1 MKGSYKGL
9 GYVLAVGNLVCDMEM
24 KGSYKY
30 EVLLQQGYSLVCD
43 MEMKGSYKL
52 RSLTLALLLACM

>member
-1 MKGSYKGL
+1 MKGSYKVVDDTGVRRL
-9 GYVLAVGNLVCDMEM
+9 LVCDMEM
-24 KGSYKY
+24 KGSYKADRNI
-30 EVLLQQGYSLVCD
+30 LKITSLVCD